1 MLDKIK
7 SITKSMANKIFKKE
21 EKELEERRD
30 KFIQEYRQLSEKYN
44 LDFAVRLKVT
54 EMGIFPEVYI
64 LDKKNLD
71 KKNASNQSS
80 SERNI

>member
-1 MLDKIK
+1 MV
-7 SITKSMANKIFKKE
+7 KKFFSKE
-21 EKELEERRD
+21 KKELEERRD

-64 LDKKNLD
+64 LDKKN
-71 KKNASNQSS
+71 ASNQSS
-80 SERNI
+80 SERNT